1 MMFRLNM
8 RLTVSFLLLF
18 LFFGYFCFFVF
29 PVYSQEQITEIY
41 SPSSTTTIVS
51 GWNNPTNVYSSDDNR
66 AYSSTDEAEQEYSG
80 YDINIPS
87 EATIKGVYVGVEG
100 YTTDASNEELF
111 VYLWDGNVW
120 YGVTAHDYSGETLQW
135 LNFTSVTSWTPEKV
149 NSIKTKIEYNIIT
162 QGGGCYSNRTF
173 FVVVDETDGTFE
185 NTSWNIL
192 PVSEL
197 KVGMTLLVWDDE
209 RKTLTFDNVSAIDV
223 HEGTWQ
229 LYDIYS
235 GELDLPITIVY
246 KNKTITEWKSHV
258 ELTGN
263 HPLLVYRN
271 ATQSW
276 EIMNASTVYEL
287 WSNGET
293 LCISHLWYNY
303 SLKLFPIW
311 NITVRTFN
319 GKVYNLH
326 GSKPSIYF
334 FGKTYNPD
342 EEILV
347 EVIKAMI
354 EEYGKQP
361 PWMIIAGKQ
370 TYYVDWLPVKIVYT
384 LPSAR
389 QWNTV
394 AFWQFDMATRSWN
407 QVSLWNFSVITKGWK
422 QVSAWMFDLASRSWK
437 TISTWNFSLVSRGWK
452 TVSVWI
458 ADLACR
464 TWNTVAEWASS
475 LVGKAWH
482 CIDYWFGE
490 LGVEKPFPFVALVGA
505 VLVVGIG
512 AFIMFRREFI

>member
-29 PVYSQEQITEIY
+29 PVYGQEQITEIY
-41 SPSSTTTIVS
+41 SPVSYTVKVS
-51 GWNNPTNVYSSDDNR
+51 GWQYPQR
-66 AYSSTDEAEQEYSG
+66 AYSSDNSRTYCTSSYSDAKVEYH

-87 EATIKGVYVGVEG
+87 EATINEVYVGVEG
-100 YTTDASNEELF
+100 YTTNPDYESLS
-111 VYLWDGNVW
+111 VLIYDGETW
-120 YGVTAHDYSGETLQW
+120 YGKTAIDYSSETLQW
-135 LNFTSVTSWTPEKV
+135 INFTTSITWTPEKC
-149 NSIKTKIEYNIIT
+149 NQIKTEMTYT
-162 QGGGCYSNRTF
+162 YSSGGGCYSNQTF
-173 FVVVDETDGTFE
+173 FVVANSTNGIFE
-185 NTSWNIL
+185 NTTWNIL
-192 PVSEL
+192 PVSQIKE
-197 KVGMTLLVWDDE
+197 GMTLLAWDNE
-209 RKTLTFDNVSAIDV
+209 RKVLTFDNVSAIDV

-276 EIMNASTVYEL
+276 EIMNASMVYEL

-334 FGKTYNPD
+334 LGKP
-342 EEILV
+342 
-347 EVIKAMI
+347 
-354 EEYGKQP
+354 
-361 PWMIIAGKQ
+361 IIQMKKF
-370 TYYVDWLPVKIVYT
+370 LLK
-384 LPSAR
+384 L
-389 QWNTV
+389 
-394 AFWQFDMATRSWN
+394 
-407 QVSLWNFSVITKGWK
+407 LK
-422 QVSAWMFDLASRSWK
+422 L
-437 TISTWNFSLVSRGWK
+437 
-452 TVSVWI
+452 
-458 ADLACR
+458 
-464 TWNTVAEWASS
+464 
-475 LVGKAWH
+475 
-482 CIDYWFGE
+482 
-490 LGVEKPFPFVALVGA
+490 
-505 VLVVGIG
+505 
-512 AFIMFRREFI
+512 

>member
-1 MMFRLNM
+1 M
-8 RLTVSFLLLF
+8 RLTVSVLLLF

-29 PVYSQEQITEIY
+29 PVYSQEQVTEIY

-51 GWNNPTNVYSSDDNR
+51 GWNYPSR
-66 AYSSTDEAEQEYSG
+66 AYSSDNSRTYVTSSNDGAEQEYSG
-80 YDINIPS
+80 YAINVPS
-87 EATIKGVYVGVEG
+87 GASIEKVYVGVEG
-100 YTTDASNEELF
+100 HTSDSANEILY
-111 VYLWDGNVW
+111 VKIYDGSIW
-120 YGVTAHDYSGETLQW
+120 RSKSVTDYSSETLQW
-135 LNFTSVTSWTPEKV
+135 IDFTSFTSWTPEKV
-149 NSIKTKIEYNIIT
+149 NSIKTRIKYDYT
-162 QGGGCYSNRTF
+162 GYTGCYSNQTY
-173 FVVVDETDGTFE
+173 FVVANSTDGSFE
-185 NTSWNIL
+185 NTTWSIL
-192 PVSEL
+192 PVSQLE
-197 KVGMTLLVWDDE
+197 VGMTLLAWDDE
-209 RKTLTFDNVSAIDV
+209 NKVLTFDNISAIDV

-246 KNKTITEWKSHV
+246 KNKVITEWKSHI

-271 ATQSW
+271 ATESW

-326 GSKPSIYF
+326 GSKPGIYF
-334 FGKTYNPD
+334 FGKTYGPD

-394 AFWQFDMATRSWN
+394 AFWQFDMATRSWS
-407 QVSLWNFSVITKGWK
+407 QVSLWNFSVITKGWR

-437 TISTWNFSLVSRGWK
+437 A
-452 TVSVWI
+452 VSVWI

-464 TWNTVAEWASS
+464 AWNTVAEWVSS
-475 LVGKAWH
+475 FVGKAWH

-490 LGVEKPFPFVALVGA
+490 LGVEKPFPFVVLVGA
-505 VLVVGIG
+505 VFVVGVG
-512 AFIMFRREFI
+512 VFIMFRREFI